1 MQVADSQVEKKS
13 RRVIDF
19 GSNKKD
25 FVHCEAKVHTVW
37 HRLLKSWQRHKLQHI
52 SSYFACFYQLR
63 TEYQASK
70 YFKKAEFI
78 KQSSASSSNLYNA
91 VLKILEI

>member
-25 FVHCEAKVHTVW
+25 FVHCEAKVHTMW
-37 HRLLKSWQRHKLQHI
+37 HRLLKSWQRHKLKHI
-52 SSYFACFYQLR
+52 SSYFACLYQLR

-70 YFKKAEFI
+70 YSEFI
-78 KQSSASSSNLYNA
+78 KQCFL
-91 VLKILEI
+91 